1 MLRQKTIYEWPRAV
15 VMALFFLTLSSLT
28 VFAEEIIFQML
39 PKHIGL
45 VFDGWSENEDHF
57 VALFAIFDFGL

>member
-1 MLRQKTIYEWPRAV
+1 
-15 VMALFFLTLSSLT
+15 MALFFLTLSSLT